1 MESQSGPFDGGT
13 SGGGARGSSSGV
25 GDQLGR
31 SSDSRCT
38 STRTRVGGG
47 AGGAVGVSGAGGA
60 DVATGAASGDASVTR
75 MLTSLLAW
83 GDGVRARAGGV
94 TRRMELRRE
103 LSRREPVH
111 TTLFSTNTSKN

>member
-1 MESQSGPFDGGT
+1 M
-13 SGGGARGSSSGV
+13 V

-38 STRTRVGGG
+38 RTLTTVGGTAGGGGAWGAGG
-47 AGGAVGVSGAGGA
+47 AGGAGAGAAGGEVGGA
-60 DVATGAASGDASVTR
+60 PGAASGEASVTR
-75 MLTSLLAW
+75 MLTSLLAC

-103 LSRREPVH
+103 LSRREPEH
-111 TTLFSTNTSKN
+111 SQP

>member
-1 MESQSGPFDGGT
+1 MYR
-13 SGGGARGSSSGV
+13 ARGSSSGV

-38 STRTRVGGG
+38 STRTSVGGG
-47 AGGAVGVSGAGGA
+47 GGVAGGA
-60 DVATGAASGDASVTR
+60 GAASGDASVTR
-75 MLTSLLAW
+75 MLTSLLAC

-103 LSRREPVH
+103 LLSRREPAIRH
-111 TTLFSTNTSKN
+111 THNTLTHHFRNVFGIPSIWFKCLR